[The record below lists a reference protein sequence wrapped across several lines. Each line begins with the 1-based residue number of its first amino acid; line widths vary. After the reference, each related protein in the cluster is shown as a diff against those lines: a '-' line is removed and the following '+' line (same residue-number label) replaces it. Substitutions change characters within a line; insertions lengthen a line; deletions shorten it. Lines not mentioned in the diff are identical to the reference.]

1 MTIVQGSKIF
11 HLGKR
16 KFLFKSAWG
25 WDMLIPM
32 RVIQSILTM
41 TNNYRYVITAY
52 NSNNSDDDDTD
63 TVMNELLGGQ
73 MVWNALG
80 TLIEK
85 LIYCQAT
92 EGAATQ
98 TTGDKCI

>member
-1 MTIVQGSKIF
+1 
-11 HLGKR
+11 
-16 KFLFKSAWG
+16 
-25 WDMLIPM
+25 
-32 RVIQSILTM
+32 M

-52 NSNNSDDDDTD
+52 NSNNSDDDDTH

-92 EGAATQ
+92 EGASTQ
-98 TTGDKCI
+98 TTGDKCIWAIWWYKQRRRKEVSTQIQVHPKDNT